1 MYGCNDCSAGY
12 EVLSK
17 SKGYSLGSAGEVS
30 TNATYLIT
38 NDFPE
43 YAGMFYSPTQ
53 HEVIS
58 SIKYGR
64 VEPGYDSEV
73 REIQESLQG
82 MPLEFYI
89 PQSAPFNEGIG
100 KQDEKQLIRLPKKI
114 NPRIIDEIEKA
125 QKQIMGKEIV
135 LREVEEILLVRK
147 TRRREI
153 ILRNKRK
160 DI

>member
-1 MYGCNDCSAGY
+1 MYENKYSAGY
-12 EVLSK
+12 DVLSK
-17 SKGYSLGSAGEVS
+17 SRGYSIGSAGDVTS
-30 TNATYLIT
+30 NATYLVT

-58 SIKYGR
+58 SIKYSKI
-64 VEPGYDSEV
+64 EAGYDSQM
-73 REIQESLQG
+73 REIKETLEG

-89 PQSAPFNEGIG
+89 PKSTPISEGVGKNEI
-100 KQDEKQLIRLPKKI
+100 KPLMNISRKI
-114 NPRIIDEIEKA
+114 NKKIIDEIEKA
-125 QKQIMGKEIV
+125 QREIMGKEIV
-135 LREVEEILLVRK
+135 LREVEDIIIMRK
-147 TRRREI
+147 TWRREI